1 MIKLTGVTKIYDKGT
16 AEKTALKNVNLIV
29 EDGEMLAVMGTSGSG
44 KTTLLNM
51 IGCMDKITEGQY
63 MYNDMEINKL
73 NRHDLDKFRK
83 AHISFVF
90 QHFALMNDYT
100 VYENVE
106 VPLLCKK
113 IGRNQRK
120 KIVMDCLGKMG
131 ISELAKK
138 YPTKISGG
146 QKQRCAIAR
155 AIASGND
162 VILADEPTGA
172 LDKSTGNDI
181 MNILKSLNEQGK
193 TIIIVTHDMEIANQ
207 CNRIISIEDGILNEN
222 VILNS

>member
-1 MIKLTGVTKIYDKGT
+1 MIKLTNITKIYDSGN
-16 AEKTALKNVNLIV
+16 AEKTALSDVNLVV

-51 IGCMDKITEGQY
+51 IGCMDKITAGQY
-63 MYNDMEINKL
+63 MYNDIEVNNLKKK
-73 NRHDLDKFRK
+73 DLDKFRK

-100 VYENVE
+100 VFENVE

-113 IGRNQRK
+113 VSRGQRR
-120 KIVMDCLGKMG
+120 KIVMDCLEKMG
-131 ISELAKK
+131 IGDLAKK

-172 LDKSTGNDI
+172 LDKATGNEI
-181 MNILKSLNEQGK
+181 MNILKALNAQGK
-193 TIIIVTHDMEIANQ
+193 TIIIVTHDIEIANR
-207 CNRIISIEDGILNEN
+207 CGRIISIEDGKL
-222 VILNS
+222 LS

>member
-1 MIKLTGVTKIYDKGT
+1 MIKLIGVTKIYDKGN
-16 AEKTALKNVNLIV
+16 AEKTALKDINLMVNH
-29 EDGEMLAVMGTSGSG
+29 GEMLAVMGTSGSG

-51 IGCMDKITEGQY
+51 IGCMDKLTEGQY
-63 MYNDMEINKL
+63 MYDDIEV
-73 NRHDLDKFRK
+73 NRLKKYDLDKFRK
-83 AHISFVF
+83 EHISFVF

-100 VYENVE
+100 VFENVE
-106 VPLLCKK
+106 VPLICKR
-113 IGRNQRK
+113 ISRSRRR
-120 KIVMDCLGKMG
+120 KIVMDCLDKMG
-131 ISELAKK
+131 ISDLAKK

-172 LDKSTGNDI
+172 LDKATGNEI

-193 TIIIVTHDMEIANQ
+193 TIIIVTHDIEIAKQ
-207 CNRIISIEDGILNEN
+207 CNRIISIEDG
-222 VILNS
+222 VIRN

>member
-1 MIKLTGVTKIYDKGT
+1 MIKLTNITKIYDRGN
-16 AEKTALKNVNLIV
+16 AEKTALNDVNLAV

-51 IGCMDKITEGQY
+51 IGCMDKITAGQY
-63 MYNDMEINKL
+63 MYNDIEVNNLKKK
-73 NRHDLDKFRK
+73 DLDKFRK

-100 VYENVE
+100 VFENVE

-113 IGRNQRK
+113 VSRGQRR
-120 KIVMDCLGKMG
+120 KIVTDCLEKMG
-131 ISELAKK
+131 IGDLAKK

-172 LDKSTGNDI
+172 LDKSTGNEI
-181 MNILKSLNEQGK
+181 MNILKALNAQGK
-193 TIIIVTHDMEIANQ
+193 TIIIVTHDIEIANR
-207 CNRIISIEDGILNEN
+207 CGRIISIEDGKL
-222 VILNS
+222 LS

>member
-1 MIKLTGVTKIYDKGT
+1 MIKLIGVTKIYDKGN
-16 AEKTALKNVNLIV
+16 AEKTALKDINLMVNH
-29 EDGEMLAVMGTSGSG
+29 GEMLAVMGTSGSG

-51 IGCMDKITEGQY
+51 IGCMDKLTEGQY
-63 MYNDMEINKL
+63 MYDDIEV
-73 NRHDLDKFRK
+73 NRLQKYDLDKFRK
-83 AHISFVF
+83 EHISFVF

-100 VYENVE
+100 VFENVE
-106 VPLLCKK
+106 VPLICKR
-113 IGRNQRK
+113 ISRSRRR
-120 KIVMDCLGKMG
+120 KIVMDCLDKMG
-131 ISELAKK
+131 ISDLAKK

-172 LDKSTGNDI
+172 LDKATGNEI

-193 TIIIVTHDMEIANQ
+193 TIIIVTHDIEIAKQ
-207 CNRIISIEDGILNEN
+207 CNRIISIEDG
-222 VILNS
+222 VIRN